1 MADHAT
7 KVTLAVVPWDDRAAD
22 DFAPIILPDSPR
34 GLEGLKRDA
43 ETGVATVLAVAANG
57 QRIGSVL
64 VRIERG
70 GDGSYFVI
78 ECANADLPG
87 FDLVETCMP
96 ALEGWARK
104 AGCVAVDIPT
114 HRPGLVF
121 KLKKRGYQVAQT
133 IMRQGLQ

>member
-1 MADHAT
+1 MADHE
-7 KVTLAVVPWDDRAAD
+7 KVMLVVVPWDQRAAD
-22 DFAPIILPDSPR
+22 DFAPVILPDNPR
-34 GLEGLKRDA
+34 GLEGLKSDVDA
-43 ETGVATVLAVAANG
+43 GIATVLGVYADQA
-57 QRIGSVL
+57 RIGSVL

-70 GDGSYFVI
+70 GNGSYFVI

-133 IMRQGLQ
+133 MMRQGLQ

>member
-1 MADHAT
+1 ML
-7 KVTLAVVPWDDRAAD
+7 VVVPWDQRAAD
-22 DFAPIILPDSPR
+22 ETAPVILPDNPR
-34 GLEGLKRDA
+34 GLEGLKSDVDA
-43 ETGVATVLAVAANG
+43 GIATVLGVYADQA
-57 QRIGSVL
+57 RIGSVL

-70 GDGSYFVI
+70 GNGSYFVI

-133 IMRQGLQ
+133 MMRQGLQ

>member
-1 MADHAT
+1 MADHE
-7 KVTLAVVPWDDRAAD
+7 KVMLVVVPWDQRAAD
-22 DFAPIILPDSPR
+22 DFAPVVLPDNPR
-34 GLEGLKRDA
+34 GLEGLKSDVDA
-43 ETGVATVLAVAANG
+43 GIATVLGVYADQA
-57 QRIGSVL
+57 RIGSVL

-70 GDGSYFVI
+70 GNGSYFVI

-133 IMRQGLQ
+133 MMRQGLQ

>member
-1 MADHAT
+1 MADHE
-7 KVTLAVVPWDDRAAD
+7 KVMLVVVPWDQRAAD
-22 DFAPIILPDSPR
+22 DFAPVILPDNPR
-34 GLEGLKRDA
+34 GLEGLKSDVDA
-43 ETGVATVLAVAANG
+43 GIATVLGVYADQA
-57 QRIGSVL
+57 RIGSVL

-104 AGCVAVDIPT
+104 VGCVAVDIPT

-133 IMRQGLQ
+133 MMRQGLQ